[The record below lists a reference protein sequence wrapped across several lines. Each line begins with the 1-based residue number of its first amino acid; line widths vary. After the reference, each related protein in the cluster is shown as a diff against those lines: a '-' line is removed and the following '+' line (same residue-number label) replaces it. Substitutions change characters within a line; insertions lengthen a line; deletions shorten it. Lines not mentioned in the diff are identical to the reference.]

1 MIPNLTAADVMDK
14 AASYQNDANK
24 TKYTYAAQ
32 MPFLNTAIQELEKAY
47 ALENMPVTDT
57 MSTVLTIAAGVS
69 VIGYAPVV
77 PVGGTVYLPSN
88 LVEPIRLWER
98 VTGVNPYT
106 PMTKSGYLIPDTTG
120 IERDAFGEYAWKS
133 NQIQLMAASRIND
146 IKIEY
151 TRALFTKITAS
162 TDLIGLST
170 AQTFLEYRTA
180 ALAAKFLG
188 EDEPRSIELNGY
200 AGLALDQD
208 LGIGAKGR
216 QNIMVRR
223 RRFRAAYNSR

>member
-32 MPFLNTAIQELEKAY
+32 IPFLNTALQELEKAF
-47 ALENMPVTDT
+47 ALDNMPVTDT
-57 MSTVLTIAAGVS
+57 TSTMVTLAAGVTA
-69 VIGYAPVV
+69 IGYAPVV
-77 PVGGTVYLPSN
+77 PVVGVAYLPSN
-88 LVEPIRLWER
+88 LVEPIRVWER
-98 VTGVNPYT
+98 ATGVNPYT
-106 PMTKSGYLIPDTTG
+106 PVAKSLYLIPDSTG
-120 IERDAFGEYAWKS
+120 VERSSFGEYAWKS
-133 NQIQLMAASRIND
+133 NQIQFLPSNRIND
-146 IKIEY
+146 VLIEY

-170 AQTFLEYRTA
+170 AQTFLEYRTG
-180 ALAAKFLG
+180 ALVAKFIG
-188 EDEPRSIELNGY
+188 EDEPRSVELNGY
-200 AGLALDQD
+200 AGLSLDQD

-223 RRFRAAYNSR
+223 RPFRSSYNR